1 MMLCCAEAF
10 VEGYD
15 PNVKLSQ
22 KQLINMVHQIQ
33 PNEPL
38 PEKID
43 SYDIKPCDDFS
54 GRGIISIFY
63 KLGD

>member
-1 MMLCCAEAF
+1 MLWMVRAY
-10 VEGYD
+10 VEEYNPD
-15 PNVKLSQ
+15 IKLSQ
-22 KQLINMVHQIQ
+22 KQLIKMVHKIQ

-43 SYDIKPCDDFS
+43 SYDIKPCVDFS

-63 KLGD
+63 QLGD